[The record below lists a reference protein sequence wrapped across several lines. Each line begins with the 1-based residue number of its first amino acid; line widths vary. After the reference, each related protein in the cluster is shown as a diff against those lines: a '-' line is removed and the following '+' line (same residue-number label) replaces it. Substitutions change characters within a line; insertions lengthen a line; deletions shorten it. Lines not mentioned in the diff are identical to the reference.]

1 MNDGLGKQAETK
13 IREWLDRP
21 ESGYDCDRVPDQ
33 MTGQYLTSRNICD
46 FTCFKSPNFYH
57 IESKA
62 TREDRFDFSMITDTQ
77 LNGLCNKA
85 KISNVYGWVI
95 VLFASHQRAFVFNA
109 IDIKKCLEVGIK
121 SININKISQW
131 PLPYKELRT
140 IPSRKQLLDYQGDV
154 EEFIT
159 QPYIQVQ

>member
-1 MNDGLGKQAETK
+1 MNDGLGKQAEAK

-21 ESGYDCDRVPDQ
+21 EFGYDCDRIPDQ

-85 KISNVYGWVI
+85 KISNVYGWII

-109 IDIKKCLEVGIK
+109 TDIKQCIDAGVK
-121 SININKISQW
+121 SINITKIDKW

-140 IPSRKQLLDYQGDV
+140 APSRKLLLDYIGDID
-154 EEFIT
+154 EYRI
-159 QPYIQVQ
+159 